1 MGWQPQVTFKQGL
14 ADTIQ
19 WYQDNDAWLQRVIS
33 GEYQDYM
40 KEQYHER
47 CCISGWNRVPSFSIN
62 QGHQQTF
69 IASGQSAHDFLSSQ

>member
-1 MGWQPQVTFKQGL
+1 MNIQKITNDLGLHLLQVTFKQGL

-40 KEQYHER
+40 KEQY
-47 CCISGWNRVPSFSIN
+47 
-62 QGHQQTF
+62 Q
-69 IASGQSAHDFLSSQ
+69 